1 MPWLTNGGKVLI
13 MKNKEKGNDVIN
25 SILITCLLFMW
36 KVFTRI
42 PSGKLFDNLENER

>member
-25 SILITCLLFMW
+25 SILITCLLSMW